1 MRRALLA
8 LLAFVL
14 VPAMPAEAKF
24 SSARVCG
31 ADDCRMVTL
40 DDGHKLLV
48 IAEPVF
54 RGADVSRPGS
64 ELAKPSSPPPA
75 VSGWYR
81 VTLCPGRCSAS
92 GARSMAVA
100 PSAGYEYLGAR
111 GWVRLDQSAAR
122 VYGAVT
128 RNLEPV
134 PASGPAPDDSAHNG
148 FPAWAWIPIAAAVVG
163 VAGLV
168 TMRRLKR
175 PAPSPSAP

>member
-1 MRRALLA
+1 
-8 LLAFVL
+8 LLAFVI

-40 DDGHKLLV
+40 DDGHMLLV

-54 RGADVSRPGS
+54 RGADVARPGS
-64 ELAKPSSPPPA
+64 ELAKPSAPPPA

-111 GWVRLDQSAAR
+111 GWMRIDQSAAS

-134 PASGPAPDDSAHNG
+134 PASGPAPDSAQGG
-148 FPAWAWIPIAAAVVG
+148 FPVWVWIPIVAAVA

-168 TMRRLKR
+168 TMRMLKR
-175 PAPSPSAP
+175 RARSPSAL